1 MSETSREKFVRLAE
15 SRVNN
20 LVKTMR
26 LLGNLS
32 NKSNYTYTEKDVE
45 KIFRTLERE
54 LKSAKARFTADGASE
69 ESVFKLD

>member
-1 MSETSREKFVRLAE
+1 MGETSREKFVRLAE

-32 NKSNYTYTEKDVE
+32 NKSNYSYTERDVE
-45 KIFRTLERE
+45 KMFRTLERE
-54 LKSAKARFTADGASE
+54 LKDAKARFAAGGASTK
-69 ESVFKLD
+69 SDFKLD

>member
-1 MSETSREKFVRLAE
+1 MGETSREKFVRLAE

-32 NKSNYTYTEKDVE
+32 NKSNYSYTERDVE
-45 KIFRTLERE
+45 KMFRTLERE
-54 LKSAKARFTADGASE
+54 LKDAKARFAAGGASKK
-69 ESVFKLD
+69 SDFKLD